1 MSPNGRATVFG
12 AVCVSKCGFESFHSS
27 KKTKMES
34 SFRTKRLH
42 GYQTKKA
49 FVAFS
54 RPSPRLRIWVEQ
66 REDLGFIQGWTL
78 RTSSRHPL
86 RLVYLRYSKEGI
98 PSRSV
103 LRFLSR
109 PSRAFS
115 VSSRSLWGNSGD
127 HGVYLLRTSKGRQ
140 THVQG
145 RNLRLGGTVSVWIK

>member
-27 KKTKMES
+27 KKTTMES

-42 GYQTKKA
+42 GYKTKKA
-49 FVAFS
+49 WVSFS
-54 RPSPRLRIWVEQ
+54 RPSARLRTWVEQ
-66 REDLGFIQGWTL
+66 REDLGFILGWTL
-78 RTSSRHPL
+78 RTSTSPL
-86 RLVYLRYSKEGI
+86 RLVYLRYTKEGV

-115 VSSRSLWGNSGD
+115 VSSRSLWGSSGD
-127 HGVYLLRTSKGRQ
+127 HGVYLLHTSKGRQ
-140 THVQG
+140 THVRG
-145 RNLRLGGTVSVWIK
+145 RNRRLGGTVSAWVK